1 VVVALREVWS
11 ELDTRMHAVATDD
24 RRTALSRRD
33 RERVMET
40 VNPAAQSSILMTEV
54 IRVRGLTF
62 TYPKAPEPAVRGM
75 DFAVG
80 RGEIFGFLGP
90 SGAGKS
96 TTQKLLIGLLR
107 GHGGEAA
114 VWDKAPL
121 AWGPDYYQRIGVS
134 FELPNH
140 YQKLSGLEN
149 LRFFASLYDVTT
161 LDPMELLDAV
171 GLADDAATRVGK
183 YSKGMQMRLTFV
195 RSLINDP
202 ELLFLDEPTSGLDPV
217 NARKVKDMILD
228 LKARGRTV
236 FLTTHD
242 MSTANELCDRVA
254 FVVDGRI
261 VALDTPAELKIA
273 RSQRLVRVE
282 YRGENG
288 RLETREF
295 AMDGLADDP
304 AFGAVLR
311 GHHVETIHSREA
323 SLDDVFVEITG
334 RKLS

>member
-1 VVVALREVWS
+1 MESA
-11 ELDTRMHAVATDD
+11 DAVT
-24 RRTALSRRD
+24 TA
-33 RERVMET
+33 RV
-40 VNPAAQSSILMTEV
+40 LTEV
-54 IRVRGLTF
+54 IRVEGLTF
-62 TYPKAPEPAVRGM
+62 TYPKTTEPAVRGM

-96 TTQKLLIGLLR
+96 TTQKVLIGLLR
-107 GHGGEAA
+107 GHGGRAS
-114 VWDKAPL
+114 VWGSDPL
-121 AWGPDYYQRIGVS
+121 DWGPDYYQRIGVS

-140 YQKLSGLEN
+140 YQKLTGLEN
-149 LRFFASLYDVTT
+149 LRFFASLYDVDT

-171 GLADDAATRVGK
+171 GLAGDANTRVGK
-183 YSKGMQMRLTFV
+183 YSKGMQMRLTFA
-195 RSLINDP
+195 RALLNDP

-217 NARKVKDMILD
+217 NARKVKDMVLD
-228 LKARGRTV
+228 LKARGRTI

-261 VALDTPAELKIA
+261 VSLDTPAELKIA

-282 YRGENG
+282 FRGDNG
-288 RLETREF
+288 GLQSAEF
-295 AMDGLADDP
+295 GLDGLADDP
-304 AFGAVLR
+304 AFHAVLR

-323 SLDDVFVEITG
+323 TLDDVFVEITG
-334 RKLS
+334 RQLS

>member
-1 VVVALREVWS
+1 
-11 ELDTRMHAVATDD
+11 M
-24 RRTALSRRD
+24 RTAN
-33 RERVMET
+33 VVT
-40 VNPAAQSSILMTEV
+40 PSSVTTEV

-62 TYPKAPEPAVRGM
+62 TYPKSIEPAVRGM
-75 DFAVG
+75 DFTVG

-114 VWDKAPL
+114 VWGKDPL
-121 AWGPDYYQRIGVS
+121 AWGSDYYERIGVS

-140 YQKLSGLEN
+140 YHKLTGLEN
-149 LRFFASLYDVTT
+149 LRFFASLYEGTS
-161 LDPMELLDAV
+161 LDPMTLLEAV
-171 GLADDAATRVGK
+171 GLADDANTRVGK

-195 RSLINDP
+195 RALINDP

-217 NARKVKDMILD
+217 NARKVKNLILD

-242 MSTANELCDRVA
+242 MSTADELCDRVA

-261 VALDTPAELKIA
+261 VTLDTPAELKIA
-273 RSQRLVRVE
+273 RSQRRVRVQ
-282 YRGENG
+282 YRGGNG
-288 RLETREF
+288 HLDTAEF
-295 AMDGLADDP
+295 PMDGLADDP
-304 AFGAVLR
+304 AFNAVLR
-311 GHHVETIHSREA
+311 EHHIETIHSREA
-323 SLDDVFVEITG
+323 SLEDVFVETTG
-334 RKLS
+334 RQLA